1 MNKIHR
7 SMTVLLSIYSVAFC
21 AGITHANSAS
31 QPERISPQKNQSRS
45 LEGTT
50 WKTISESQT
59 GDRIIKIDG
68 RATYG
73 MTLETA
79 TGLLRGNV
87 GTGVTVTIQIP
98 GTNRERDITLTRE
111 KIKAE
116 PTPAPN
122 QQKPPAPNPTPARL
136 L

>member
-1 MNKIHR
+1 MRLKLVDGKL
-7 SMTVLLSIYSVAFC
+7 TVDSVLGNTPARR
-21 AGITHANSAS
+21 AG
-31 QPERISPQKNQSRS
+31 
-45 LEGTT
+45 L
-50 WKTISESQT
+50 QT